1 MLNIVE
7 EDEDDAEE
15 LCNCQ
20 FTLAYGTKL
29 LLHNTKM
36 KLKRGK
42 RHDLLG
48 PNNSTALGV
57 SLAQPNNSTALEVL
71 LAQTGTNKLDNNNG
85 SACYDFSI

>member
-48 PNNSTALGV
+48 PNNSTALEV
-57 SLAQPNNSTALEVL
+57 S